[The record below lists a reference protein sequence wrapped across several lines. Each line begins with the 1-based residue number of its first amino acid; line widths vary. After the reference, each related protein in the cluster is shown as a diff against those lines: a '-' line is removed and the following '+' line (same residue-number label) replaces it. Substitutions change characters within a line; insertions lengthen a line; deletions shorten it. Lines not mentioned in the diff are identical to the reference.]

1 MRGHHGFAN
10 PYVTLP
16 VQCSAATNHLITN
29 AVLNITSDVMIIL
42 IPMPVFLAVKL
53 PIKRKAILVG
63 VFALGIF
70 TVCISDCFVI
80 IEYGLADPRQ
90 ILSAILNK
98 YYSFNQP
105 FGDQWTFWYIRESST
120 AIITANLPF
129 TWTLLQNTFNLKSF
143 NGKSSGARTSEAQS
157 RFRSGYGRG
166 TNHLTTITRGNPG
179 IELGSC
185 NSQEQIN
192 DAFGTQLKIY
202 QQTEVHVSSH
212 DVEKG
217 ELDRSNDV
225 SPGIYPGGA
234 SDSETS
240 SHESEVGVV
249 TGRPKA

>member
-1 MRGHHGFAN
+1 
-10 PYVTLP
+10 
-16 VQCSAATNHLITN
+16 
-29 AVLNITSDVMIIL
+29 MIIC

-53 PIKRKAILVG
+53 PMKRKAILVG

-70 TVCISDCFVI
+70 TVCCDFLTHTSNLFTDTM
-80 IEYGLADPRQ
+80 Q

-105 FGDQWTFWYIRESST
+105 FGNAWTFWYIRESST

-143 NGKSSGARTSEAQS
+143 NGKSSNARTSEAQS

-202 QQTEVHVSSH
+202 QQTEVHVSTH

-217 ELDRSNDV
+217 AIETTKAASPDV
-225 SPGIYPGGA
+225 YPGGS

-240 SHESEVGVV
+240 SHVSEVGVV
-249 TGRPKA
+249 SGRPRP